1 MLPKNWNDITIE
13 QYVAV
18 YKTLSEDPKD
28 AEAQLNLLVKRVC
41 LLTNQEPDWVEENCT
56 MQDLAKMQDFLKSDL
71 PLKLITDFRF
81 EGRRYKVITNP
92 NLLKRTIYKR
102 ILDTVKRNIGLDSKM
117 DAVDATK
124 MDFDGYM
131 SSMNTIRDKDKALD
145 NLHNTVFQICQE
157 VDWKG
162 RVIEIPEG
170 EIIERIESFKQLPL
184 KVANPIAVF
193 FCSLSET
200 LIQDTL
206 TYSINQMKIAT
217 QKVQEEIDYLN
228 A

>member
-81 EGRRYKVITNP
+81 EGRRYKVDIDPTKYDAGRYMSVMNQ
-92 NLLKRTIYKR
+92 LK
-102 ILDTVKRNIGLDSKM
+102 DSK
-117 DAVDATK
+117 
-124 MDFDGYM
+124 
-131 SSMNTIRDKDKALD
+131 IE
-145 NLHNTVFQICQE
+145 NLHKVIFQVCRE

-162 RVIEIPEG
+162 KTIEIDLKELP
-170 EIIERIESFKQLPL
+170 ERIESFKQLPL
-184 KVANPIAVF
+184 KVANPISVF
-193 FCSLSET
+193 FCALSES
-200 LIQDTL
+200 L
-206 TYSINQMKIAT
+206 TNDILQYSISQIQTAT
-217 QKVQEEIDYLN
+217 KDLQTEIDYLN
-228 A
+228 GSAG